1 MNRSMLLRASAPAAL
16 IAILAGCA
24 AKETSPVSG
33 IPESLR
39 VPDGQTLTRVLHGSG
54 VQIYACLPGQEDP
67 SRFAWIFQAP
77 AADLS
82 DRSGKEIGRHYA
94 GPTWEANDGS
104 KVVGELVAQDRG
116 PDPHA
121 IPWLLLRAKST
132 SGKGI
137 FGATKT
143 IQRLYTVGGL
153 APSSVCDASHAG
165 KRERV
170 PYAAEYYFYG
180 AR

>member
-1 MNRSMLLRASAPAAL
+1 MNRCMSFRACVPAAL
-16 IAILAGCA
+16 LAILAGCA
-24 AKETSPVSG
+24 AKETAPTSG

-39 VPDGQTLTRVLHGSG
+39 VSDAQTLSRVLHGSG
-54 VQIYACLPGQEDP
+54 VQIYACLASQENP
-67 SRFAWIFQAP
+67 TRFVWIFQAP
-77 AADLS
+77 AADLA
-82 DRSGKEIGRHYA
+82 DHSGKEVGRHYA

-104 KVVGELVAQDRG
+104 KVVGEIVGQDRG
-116 PDPHA
+116 PDPRA

-132 SGKGI
+132 AGKGI
-137 FGATKT
+137 FSKTKS

-170 PYAAEYYFYG
+170 PYAAEYYFYA